1 MSQFIIKAFCLVWM
15 GAFLVGCG
23 SSKNEFGKE
32 KLPKV
37 KSQELINRL
46 SQLSKLKPEFFYS
59 KISSKYEDSEY
70 NVSFKTNVRMRK
82 DSALNAFVTFARIP
96 IYNTM
101 ITPDTLK
108 MVDKRG
114 KCYTVESVSYL
125 KKTFGVDFEHKN
137 IEEFLLGMPIG
148 WDDNEKYHQINDP
161 YNYTI
166 ASHNK
171 RQLKKA
177 EKDNEKAIDVY
188 IKYYLTDDAKN
199 LSKIIIDSPTD
210 TTHIKVDFLTRQ
222 FIDGYSVPN
231 KAEIRVETPNDTLFI
246 DLNYNKVT
254 INEPKKLFLAI
265 PENYEQCK

>member
-1 MSQFIIKAFCLVWM
+1 MSQYITKALFLI
-15 GAFLVGCG
+15 GISAFLVGCS
-23 SSKNEFGKE
+23 SSKIDIGKE

-37 KSQELINRL
+37 KTQRLINRL
-46 SQLSKLKPEFFYS
+46 SELSKQKPEFFYS

-82 DSALNAFVTFARIP
+82 DSALNAFITFARIP

-101 ITPDTLK
+101 VTPDTLK

-148 WDDNEKYHQINDP
+148 WNDDEKYHQINDP
-161 YNYTI
+161 YNYII

-171 RQLKKA
+171 RQLRKA
-177 EKDNEKAIDVY
+177 EKDDEKAIDVY
-188 IKYYLTDDAKN
+188 IKYYLSDDAKN

-210 TTHIKVDFLTRQ
+210 TTHIKVDFISRQ
-222 FIDGYSVPN
+222 FVDGYSVPN

-265 PENYEQCK
+265 PDSYEQCK